1 MVFGYFNEPQGEPQ
15 RARPSFS
22 AKDKEFLF
30 ERQKG
35 KCNGCAV
42 KFPMRN
48 MTVDHIKPFS
58 KGGSDKPSNLQ
69 LLCNSCN
76 SMKGNGT
83 QAQLKKRLV
92 EKGVIKPATTAKTAT
107 KTATGPAK
115 KSATPAKPKPK
126 STTKR
131 QPARPKDPFE
141 EFVQAFRL

>member
-1 MVFGYFNEPQGEPQ
+1 MVFGYFDEPQ

-35 KCNGCAV
+35 KCAGCEV

-58 KGGSDKPSNLQ
+58 KGGSEKPSNLQ

-83 QAQLKKRLV
+83 QAQFKKRLV
-92 EKGVIKPATTAKTAT
+92 EKGIIKGTATAKTAT
-107 KTATGPAK
+107 KTPAK
-115 KSATPAKPKPK
+115 KTTAKKTTPTKGKPKG
-126 STTKR
+126 R
-131 QPARPKDPFE
+131 QTRQPKDPLE
-141 EFVQAFRL
+141 ELAEFFRGL

>member
-76 SMKGNGT
+76 SMKGDGT

-92 EKGVIKPATTAKTAT
+92 EKGVIKPATTAKTKTAAST
-107 KTATGPAK
+107 AKKTATTTK
-115 KSATPAKPKPK
+115 AKPKRPQRK
-126 STTKR
+126 
-131 QPARPKDPFE
+131 PKDPFANL
-141 EFVQAFRL
+141 FG